1 MGLVVPHMARMIIGS
16 DHMCLLPF
24 SAILGA
30 IVLVL
35 ADTISRTLF
44 SPIEIPAGIVMA
56 VIGVPFFLY
65 LLRKTGD

>member
-1 MGLVVPHMARMIIGS
+1 PHMARMIIGS
-16 DHMCLLPF
+16 DHLYLLPF
-24 SAILGA
+24 SSILGA

-44 SPIEIPAGIVMA
+44 APIEIPAGIVMA

>member
-1 MGLVVPHMARMIIGS
+1 MY
-16 DHMCLLPF
+16 LLPF

>member
-1 MGLVVPHMARMIIGS
+1 MIIGS
-16 DHMCLLPF
+16 DHMYLLPF
-24 SAILGA
+24 SAVLGA